1 MALVLSLYSQQL
13 NKDTIMEKSIA
24 ITIAVIVLSTLSLIN
39 AQPNGNIYAEKS
51 PFLVEK
57 RHGAVVIVNY
67 NSNMN
72 TSDMVYER
80 NPFLVEKRHGAIIVV
95 NRNSRINHVV
105 ANLVADRNPFLAEK
119 RHGAIVFQNINSI
132 SEISKPT
139 IEQNLFLKQKRH
151 Q

>member
-1 MALVLSLYSQQL
+1 MKKLFVSLVSV
-13 NKDTIMEKSIA
+13 
-24 ITIAVIVLSTLSLIN
+24 IAVSTLST
-39 AQPNGNIYAEKS
+39 IYSQTKEIS
-51 PFLVEK
+51 YVENNPFLVEK